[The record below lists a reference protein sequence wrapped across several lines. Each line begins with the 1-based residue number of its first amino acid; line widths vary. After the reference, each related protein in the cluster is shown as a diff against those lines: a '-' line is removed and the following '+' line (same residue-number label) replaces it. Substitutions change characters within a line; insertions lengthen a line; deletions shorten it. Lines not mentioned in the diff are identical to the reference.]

1 MNALVKHEDAAEDNG
16 DGAPPPQPLAEA
28 QQSDRP
34 NVEENPD
41 DRVSGEKNEEV
52 KNEPNDDAATSLEEG
67 DKEDM
72 EVDAINSEVNEQL
85 DDELNSYEF
94 DINCNSSEL
103 LTQERRSS
111 KKRQRVSASNSP
123 GTIYHARRASE
134 SEIKSDVAETMV
146 HLPDDAGGN
155 NVTTTIDDN
164 KGEILALESSEPN
177 YRWIGEGIQNGTSI
191 DYQGVEIDFTNMKT
205 PSPDAHN
212 SPFVVRIGEVVLI
225 SSDDTPWYESTSKN
239 LEFASSSEEHVSIY
253 DDPASRESLGALD
266 PFIGVIDRLWEETD
280 DCVKA
285 GPGPGRK
292 KKGKNGKSC
301 KSSSSSPLSM
311 RRMMRTRWFFKKE
324 DMEGIRGNL
333 VVEGVGSGGTTDD
346 ILTNLSPQDL
356 VLTDQYD
363 DNVITTIMG
372 KARVVKKNP
381 TYQSI
386 QENESF
392 ICSYYLNFIND
403 SRKVIIFPFTD
414 DGADNFTV
422 SPHHVS
428 NSTSSDPT
436 ITDDERNGNKPSA
449 SQSHAQLSM
458 SSTRR
463 VASVGETL
471 FVGKIRISENHQ
483 ADIPPQLD
491 LQRKVS
497 FRGLAN
503 PPSQRIPTLVW
514 DPANDEGDQV
524 DTFIMDAYSLLG
536 EYLRTIGVE
545 PFHDVNYIGSFD
557 NKAEAKRPREID
569 MCSLLAELHE
579 CRGDARKAI
588 RRIEADPELYLTYF
602 NKKDMDRFD
611 ASYRIYRD
619 SIRMIANAFGDDK
632 CCKEVVDYQ
641 YRFKYCENFRRFM
654 RKKREKAEEMMA
666 TVEDRMLLEKINEED
681 KNSPGGNDDND
692 STSSDDDGKVPA
704 STNVTLGGTSSMLT
718 AVPATRLGP
727 VNNRIRTWFRT
738 GGGDKDAVGATQQRR
753 NNACGFLKQL
763 REKVGEEAYDTLA
776 KSIKTCCSSNP
787 AADSLLLDVKSTAKD
802 LMKSYPELLEQ
813 FLTFLPKEI
822 RCN

>member
-1 MNALVKHEDAAEDNG
+1 MNAFIDDNDAAEENG
-16 DGAPPPQPLAEA
+16 AGAPPPYPPAETQP
-28 QQSDRP
+28 SDCP
-34 NVEENPD
+34 SVDENPD

-52 KNEPNDDAATSLEEG
+52 NEPNDEAAIYSLEEG
-67 DKEDM
+67 DDEDM
-72 EVDAINSEVNEQL
+72 EVNAINSEVFEQL
-85 DDELNSYEF
+85 DDGLSSDDF
-94 DINCNSSEL
+94 DKKCNSSE

-111 KKRQRVSASNSP
+111 KRQRVSASNSP
-123 GTIYHARRASE
+123 GIDYHARRAAG
-134 SEIKSDVAETMV
+134 SEIKSDVTEMMV
-146 HLPDDAGGN
+146 HLPDNAGGD
-155 NVTTTIDDN
+155 NVKPTVDS
-164 KGEILALESSEPN
+164 KGGEPNSLLESAEPN
-177 YRWIGEGIQNGTSI
+177 YRWIGEGIKNGSSI
-191 DYQGVEIDFTNMKT
+191 DYQGVEINFTNMKT
-205 PSPDAHN
+205 PSPDAHK

-225 SSDDTPWYESTSKN
+225 SSDDTPWYEYTAKN
-239 LEFASSSEEHVSIY
+239 SEFASSSEEHVSIY

-280 DCVKA
+280 DRNKA

-292 KKGKNGKSC
+292 KKGKNN
-301 KSSSSSPLSM
+301 KSSKSSLPLSK

-333 VVEGVGSGGTTDD
+333 VVEGVANGGSKDD
-346 ILTNLSPQDL
+346 ILTKLSPQDL
-356 VLTDQYD
+356 ILTDQYD
-363 DNVITTIMG
+363 DNVITAIMG
-372 KARVVKKNP
+372 KARVVKRNP

-386 QENESF
+386 QENEIF
-392 ICSYYLNFIND
+392 ICSYFLNFIDD
-403 SRKVIIFPFTD
+403 SREVKLFSFTD
-414 DGADNFTV
+414 DDIDNFTV

-428 NSTSSDPT
+428 NSITSSDPN
-436 ITDDERNGNKPSA
+436 IIDYERNGNNHSA
-449 SQSHAQLSM
+449 SLSQAQLSM
-458 SSTRR
+458 SPTRR

-497 FRGLAN
+497 SRGLAK

-514 DPANDEGDQV
+514 DPTTDEGDQV
-524 DTFIMDAYSLLG
+524 DTFIIDAYSLLG
-536 EYLRTIGVE
+536 EYLTTIGVA

-569 MCSLLAELHE
+569 MCGLLVELHD

-602 NKKDMDRFD
+602 NKKDLDRFD

-619 SIRMIANAFGDDK
+619 SIKMIANAFGDDK
-632 CCKEVVDYQ
+632 SCKEVVDYQ

-666 TVEDRMLLEKINEED
+666 TVEDRMLLEKIKEED
-681 KNSPGGNDDND
+681 TNSPGGNDDND

-704 STNVTLGGTSSMLT
+704 STYVTLGGTCSMLT
-718 AVPATRLGP
+718 AVPATRVGP

-763 REKVGEEAYDTLA
+763 REKVGEDAFDTLA

-787 AADSLLLDVKSTAKD
+787 AADSLLLDVNSTAKD

-822 RCN
+822 RCNRL

>member
-1 MNALVKHEDAAEDNG
+1 VK
-16 DGAPPPQPLAEA
+16 L
-28 QQSDRP
+28 
-34 NVEENPD
+34 
-41 DRVSGEKNEEV
+41 
-52 KNEPNDDAATSLEEG
+52 
-67 DKEDM
+67 
-72 EVDAINSEVNEQL
+72 
-85 DDELNSYEF
+85 
-94 DINCNSSEL
+94 
-103 LTQERRSS
+103 
-111 KKRQRVSASNSP
+111 
-123 GTIYHARRASE
+123 
-134 SEIKSDVAETMV
+134 
-146 HLPDDAGGN
+146 
-155 NVTTTIDDN
+155 
-164 KGEILALESSEPN
+164 
-177 YRWIGEGIQNGTSI
+177 
-191 DYQGVEIDFTNMKT
+191 
-205 PSPDAHN
+205 
-212 SPFVVRIGEVVLI
+212 
-225 SSDDTPWYESTSKN
+225 
-239 LEFASSSEEHVSIY
+239 
-253 DDPASRESLGALD
+253 
-266 PFIGVIDRLWEETD
+266 
-280 DCVKA
+280 
-285 GPGPGRK
+285 
-292 KKGKNGKSC
+292 
-301 KSSSSSPLSM
+301 
-311 RRMMRTRWFFKKE
+311 
-324 DMEGIRGNL
+324 
-333 VVEGVGSGGTTDD
+333 
-346 ILTNLSPQDL
+346 
-356 VLTDQYD
+356 
-363 DNVITTIMG
+363 
-372 KARVVKKNP
+372 
-381 TYQSI
+381 
-386 QENESF
+386 
-392 ICSYYLNFIND
+392 
-403 SRKVIIFPFTD
+403 FPFTD
-414 DGADNFTV
+414 DDANNFTV
-422 SPHHVS
+422 SPQHVS
-428 NSTSSDPT
+428 NSITSSDPT
-436 ITDDERNGNKPSA
+436 ITDYERNGSNHSSSL
-449 SQSHAQLSM
+449 SQAQLSM
-458 SSTRR
+458 SPTRR

-471 FVGKIRISENHQ
+471 FAGKIRISDNHQ

-503 PPSQRIPTLVW
+503 PPSQRVPTLVW
-514 DPANDEGDQV
+514 DPATDEGDQV
-524 DTFIMDAYSLLG
+524 DTFIMDAYTLLG

-588 RRIEADPELYLTYF
+588 RRIEADPDFYLTYF

-666 TVEDRMLLEKINEED
+666 TVEDRMLLEKIKEED

-718 AVPATRLGP
+718 AVPATRVGP

-763 REKVGEEAYDTLA
+763 REKVGEDAYDTLA
-776 KSIKTCCSSNP
+776 NRIKTCCGSTP
-787 AADSLLLDVKSTAKD
+787 VADSLLLEVKSTAKD